1 MDDHQKV
8 TERKDYEKASL
19 SEDAAGL
26 DPMRLFSTWLE
37 DARAANVPE
46 HNAMMLS
53 TAGSMSISCRVVLL
67 RSFDDAGFIFHT
79 NYNSRKAMDIERD
92 PRVALTFFWPLLE
105 RQVRIEGRAE
115 RVTTEESDAY
125 FASRPRESR
134 IAAWSSDQSRV
145 VEGREAMEE
154 RFKRWADRFADE
166 EVPRPQHWGGIRTRP
181 VRIEFWQGGAHRMHD
196 RLAFEKFG
204 DGTWQRMRLQP

>member
-1 MDDHQKV
+1 MDEQQKV
-8 TERKDYEKASL
+8 TERQEYDKASL
-19 SEDAAGL
+19 SEEAAGH
-26 DPMRLFSTWLE
+26 DPIRLFGGWLE
-37 DARAANVPE
+37 EARAADVPD

-53 TAGSMSISCRVVLL
+53 TVGSMSISCRVVLL
-67 RSFDDAGFIFHT
+67 RSFDADGFLFHT

-92 PRVALTFFWPLLE
+92 PRVALTFFWPALE

-115 RVTTEESDAY
+115 HAAKEESDAY

-134 IAAWSSDQSRV
+134 IAAWCSDQSRV

-154 RFKRWADRFADE
+154 RYRRWAERFADE
-166 EVPRPQHWGGIRTRP
+166 DVPRPEHWGGIRTRP